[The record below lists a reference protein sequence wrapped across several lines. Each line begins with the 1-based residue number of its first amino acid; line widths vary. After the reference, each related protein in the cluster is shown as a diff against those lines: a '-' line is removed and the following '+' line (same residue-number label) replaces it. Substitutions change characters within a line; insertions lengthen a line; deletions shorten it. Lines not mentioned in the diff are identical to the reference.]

1 MEKHKSLHIL
11 HYSICPWGRRYKPG
25 IQSFVIKFCR
35 WPPSLKQSQPPHKGA
50 NSSAFMQRRALQS
63 SSGVSMQMTSR
74 DCATKAVH
82 NTKFKC
88 ESRKGICLPTFR
100 QRGLGQLNLFTSLSN
115 RAGKLQEGHLQS
127 EQQKEG
133 DSEHWSLTAHSKT
146 EFSAGQPHLSFT
158 PHFSLKHRL
167 RLSLLALTRKCRC
180 HSESCLSANHSVNIP
195 FWEPYT
201 RHLSSNSMHKDYT

>member
-1 MEKHKSLHIL
+1 MDFEGGKMCVNEHVKRSIWVQQDGERASKKNTGTVEKHKSLHIL
-11 HYSICPWGRRYKPG
+11 HYSICPWGRWHKPG
-25 IQSFVIKFCR
+25 IQSYVIKFCR
-35 WPPSLKQSQPPHKGA
+35 WPPSLKQSQPPHKVA

-63 SSGVSMQMTSR
+63 FSGVRMQMTSR

-82 NTKFKC
+82 NTKFKS

-133 DSEHWSLTAHSKT
+133 DSEHWSLTVHSKT
-146 EFSAGQPHLSFT
+146 EFSAGQPHLSL
-158 PHFSLKHRL
+158 P
-167 RLSLLALTRKCRC
+167 LTF
-180 HSESCLSANHSVNIP
+180 L
-195 FWEPYT
+195 
-201 RHLSSNSMHKDYT
+201 